1 MTTRNSIA
9 ELRGSSDFARTRWSM
24 VAAVREGSEAQARRS
39 LGELCRRYW
48 VPVYAYVRRSG
59 FGPEESVRLVQAFLS
74 HLVAQLRVSEPRVS
88 GGFRNFLHAELER
101 FLASGRA
108 DQAAATR
115 ELPAIEPPW
124 PLDEIEQRQLA
135 EHAADTSPAV
145 ALQRGFA
152 LEVLAIALQRLRRE
166 AEQSG
171 RDDLFEAVRPF
182 LSRDPS
188 PAEYAAL
195 AASMRSSP
203 LAMVIAVK
211 RLRQRFQ
218 ELVDDE
224 LTETVSDAQ
233 SLQHER
239 QTLLSLVIPNKE
251 Q

>member
-1 MTTRNSIA
+1 MTQHSIA
-9 ELRGSSDFARTRWSM
+9 EMRGSSDFARTRWSM
-24 VAAVREGSEAQARRS
+24 VAAVREGGEAQARRS

-59 FGPEESVRLVQAFLS
+59 FPPEESVRLVQAFLS
-74 HLVAQLRVSEPRVS
+74 HLVTQLRVTQPRLS
-88 GGFRNFLHAELER
+88 GGFRNFLHAELEG
-101 FLASGRA
+101 FLAAGGAQRT
-108 DQAAATR
+108 AAV
-115 ELPAIEPPW
+115 ENLDAIEPPW

-152 LEVLAIALQRLRRE
+152 LEVLAIALQRLRHE
-166 AEQSG
+166 AERSG
-171 RDDLFEAVRPF
+171 RQELFDAVRPF
-182 LSRDPS
+182 LSREPT

-195 AASMRSSP
+195 ATAMHSSS

-224 LTETVSDAQ
+224 LTQTVSDAQ

-239 QTLLSLVIPNKE
+239 QTLLSLVIPNKP

>member
-1 MTTRNSIA
+1 MTTQHSIA

-24 VAAVREGSEAQARRS
+24 VAAVREGGEAQARKS

-48 VPVYAYVRRSG
+48 VPVYA
-59 FGPEESVRLVQAFLS
+59 ESVRLVQAFLS
-74 HLVAQLRVSEPRVS
+74 HLVTQLRVSQPRLS
-88 GGFRNFLHAELER
+88 GGFRNFLHAELEG
-101 FLASGRA
+101 FLAAGAAQRA
-108 DQAAATR
+108 DAENLA
-115 ELPAIEPPW
+115 AIEPPW

-135 EHAADTSPAV
+135 EHGADTSPAD

-166 AEQSG
+166 AERSG
-171 RDDLFEAVRPF
+171 RQELFEAVRPF
-182 LSRDPS
+182 LSRDPT

-195 AASMRSSP
+195 AAAMRSSS
-203 LAMVIAVK
+203 LAMIIAVK

-224 LTETVSDAQ
+224 LTQTVSDAQ
-233 SLQHER
+233 SLQQER
-239 QTLLSLVIPNKE
+239 QTLLSLVIPRKE